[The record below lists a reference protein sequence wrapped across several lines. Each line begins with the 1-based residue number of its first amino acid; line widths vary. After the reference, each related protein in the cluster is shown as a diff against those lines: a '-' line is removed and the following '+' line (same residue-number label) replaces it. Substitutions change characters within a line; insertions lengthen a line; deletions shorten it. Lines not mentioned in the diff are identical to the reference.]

1 MSWSSGRIRIL
12 VRRLVPLLLV
22 LLTTTGVQ
30 ADDCRR
36 LKDLLILFDAS
47 GFMKDQDRFKGVLEH
62 MEYFK
67 QAMPL
72 TADGFFNVGIR
83 HYGLK
88 VGMQCNSTELIL
100 GMQPWDPERFINSFP
115 KTVSYGTGALS
126 AGLRAAA
133 DDLAA
138 IEGPA
143 MLLVIGGGME
153 SCKMDPVRITE
164 QICFNNPNL
173 EIHTFQL
180 GNEQEGRF
188 NLRDIAK
195 KGRGTYNHLREIGGQ
210 AGWFAWMKRH
220 LVVPCA
226 GPAAPGA
233 PAQPVQPLPEV
244 GPVTFDPGSFSV
256 KSKDRNADAA
266 NLISLNAVGNWLR
279 NNPQARV
286 NLHGFSDAK
295 GSPQQNL
302 KNSGKQAEAVS
313 QFLTSTYGIDPS
325 RIGVVAHGMTRALS
339 QGMANQNQRMARRVM
354 FELIQQ

>member
-1 MSWSSGRIRIL
+1 MSWNGARIL
-12 VRRLVPLLLV
+12 KMVRRLVTLLAV
-22 LLTTTGVQ
+22 LMIATAVQ

-36 LKDLLILFDAS
+36 IKDILILFDGS
-47 GFMKDQDRFKGVLEH
+47 GFMKEHERLKGLLEH

-100 GMQPWDPERFINSFP
+100 GIQPWDPERFINSFP
-115 KTVSYGTGALS
+115 KTVSYGTSALS

-133 DDLAA
+133 DDMAA
-138 IEGPA
+138 IDGPA
-143 MLLVIGGGME
+143 MLLVISGGME
-153 SCKMDPVRITE
+153 SCDADPARITD

-180 GNEQEGRF
+180 GNEQEGRI
-188 NLRDIAK
+188 NLKEMAK
-195 KGRGTYNHLREIGGQ
+195 KGRGTYNHLRELGGQ
-210 AGWFAWMKRH
+210 AGWYAWMKRH

-233 PAQPVQPLPEV
+233 PAQPVQPLPAV
-244 GPVTFDPGSFSV
+244 GPVTFDQGSFSV

-266 NLISLNAVGNWLR
+266 NLTTLNAVGNWLR
-279 NNPQARV
+279 SNPQARV
-286 NLHGFSDAK
+286 LLHGISDAK

-302 KNSGKQAEAVS
+302 KNSAKQAEAVS
-313 QFLTSTYGIDPS
+313 QFLTGTYGIDPS
-325 RIGVVAHGMTRALS
+325 RIAVIAHGMTKSLS
-339 QGMANQNQRMARRVM
+339 QGLGNVIQRMARRVE
-354 FELIQQ
+354 FELIQ